1 MAFSGMVLTTKGV
14 GLLAKVQAGAT
25 LTFTKLKVGD
35 GTLASPATLEALNDL
50 ISPKLVVGIGSVDVP
65 SAGLCR
71 IRGTLNNSELESGF
85 FFREIGAFANDP
97 DLGEILYA
105 VANAGAECDY
115 LPAGGG
121 AVAIEQ
127 VMDVIL
133 SIGSAANVTA
143 VIDGSLY
150 ATKGELDSHNTDP
163 SAHALPDL
171 YLPLAGGTMTGAIN
185 EAKGAD
191 IASADTCDIG
201 AATGNYVQIT
211 GTATINSFGTAP
223 AGTVRRLRFLAA
235 LTLTHNATSL
245 ILPEGANITTVPG
258 DIYEFTSEGGGNW
271 RMTGYMPASG
281 KYNPVVASASV
292 VGGVKVGANLSIDAN
307 GVLSASAQINYD
319 NAHFFSSNGY
329 QKLSNGLLIQW
340 GQTIAG
346 TTLFPTAFTNSVYR
360 ILLNDYDHTTLTD
373 GAKKAGRT
381 YYTGVSTTGFQAKFT
396 YPQYTHDNSVG
407 SWVTVDAPNCDYIAI
422 GA

>member
-85 FFREIGAFANDP
+85 FVREIGAFANDP

-292 VGGVKVGANLSIDAN
+292 VGGVKRGS
-307 GVLSASAQINYD
+307 GV
-319 NAHFFSSNGY
+319 
-329 QKLSNGLLIQW
+329 
-340 GQTIAG
+340 TIAADG
-346 TTLFPTAFTNSVYR
+346 TISAAAYVVATGTVADGGTIPLPSGCSSHAGIIVSPNAAPTARFLAD
-360 ILLNDYDHTTLTD
+360 IEEG
-373 GAKKAGRT
+373 GAAVGF
-381 YYTGVSTTGFQAKFT
+381 GVSCSVDQTTRIVSCAWHAS
-396 YPQYTHDNSVG
+396 YSY
-407 SWVTVDAPNCDYIAI
+407 SWGRYSGTANYLILGVV
-422 GA
+422 